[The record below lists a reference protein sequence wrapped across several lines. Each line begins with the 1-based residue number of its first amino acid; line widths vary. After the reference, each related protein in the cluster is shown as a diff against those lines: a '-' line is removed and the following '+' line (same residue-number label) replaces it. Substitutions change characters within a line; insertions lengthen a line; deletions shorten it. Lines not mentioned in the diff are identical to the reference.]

1 MFKRRLSG
9 KMLAMLGVMLV
20 ALCVSAFAGLRDGSW
35 EVNPAAFRYD
45 MSLYFKLADE
55 DYEDLDKYEIGAF
68 VGDECR
74 GLAEKLEL
82 TEGETCLYMRIRS
95 NQSSGEAIDFLLR
108 NKESGDTVVLKA
120 KDGADFLFKSGDR
133 IGLPSDP
140 FLMTRFYNVSVK
152 SEGKGSVDFAD
163 GLYAVG
169 SVLDLT
175 AVPSDGY
182 HFEEWSD
189 GSKDASLSVTVDG
202 DLEIVATFAPNTYK
216 AVFEIDGEEVAVL
229 DVACDSAIEAP
240 EAPAK
245 VGYSFDGWAD
255 IPETMPA
262 HDITVTGSYTINTYK
277 AVFKVDDAVVA
288 SYDLEYGAPV
298 PTPETPVRE
307 GYSFNGWGEL
317 PATMPAHDIEMHSSY
332 TINQYLLTFRI
343 GDEVI
348 FSSEVAY
355 GASIVAPEAPAKDG
369 YVFVGWADLPSVMPA
384 GNLEVVG
391 SYDVIKYNVTFRIGD
406 EVISEAQLPFG
417 AELKAPEA
425 PEREGYSFAGW
436 GEYPTTMPAH
446 DLEVSGSY
454 DVNSYMLTFVIG
466 EETILSS
473 ELPFGTS
480 IIAPEAPA
488 KDGYSF
494 KGWDEVPET
503 MPAKDL
509 TVSGSYEINKYKL
522 TFRIGEE
529 VIAESELEYGAEVK
543 SPEAPEKEGYT
554 FAGWSEFPASMPAY
568 NVDVLGS
575 YDVNMYELS
584 FTIGDEVIFSEKIP
598 YGSSI
603 VAPEAP
609 ARDGYAFTGW
619 GEVPTVMPAQDLAF
633 SGNYEATEFNV
644 VYKVDGEVVYE
655 AKVKIGEAVPAYE
668 ATEKEG
674 YSFSGW
680 GEVPSVMPAQ
690 DLEFSGNYTVN
701 SYKLVFKA
709 SENVIFEGELT
720 YGTEI
725 SIPEAPEMEGH
736 TFLGWKDV
744 PATMPARDLVFES
757 SYSVNVY
764 TVKFLIDNQE
774 FASVQY
780 EFGAP
785 IVAPEAPEQ
794 EGHSFSGW
802 GDIPA
807 TMPSHDMVFGGTYA
821 ENFYTVTFRLDGTV
835 LFTDDVE
842 YGSEISVP
850 SVPEREGYTF
860 NGWGGEIPAVMPAY
874 NLEYDGSYTANNYAV
889 SFKIGDEVIYSGT
902 LAYGSEVVAPDA
914 PVKEGHTFGG
924 WGVVPATMPAG
935 DLEITGSYEVNYYTV
950 SYMVD
955 GEVFNSATMAY
966 GTELIAPEAP
976 AKEGHSFVGWSN
988 LPAAVPAYDI
998 LIDGTYSVNNYN
1010 LVFRIGD
1017 EEIFSGAIAYGS
1029 AVVAPEAPAK
1039 EGHTFAGWGMVPAT
1053 MPASDLAIEGTYN
1066 VNSYNLTFLIDG
1078 ESFSSASMPY
1088 GTSISAP
1095 EAPAKEGYSFVG
1107 WNDVPAVM
1115 PATDVVVS
1123 GTYAINSYKLVF
1135 KASEDVVFEGV
1146 LTYGSEISIPEA
1158 PAKEGHSFSGWGM
1171 VPATMPASDLVV
1183 SGEYKV
1189 NNYNLTYRIDD
1200 QDFYSIQIPFGSAIT
1215 VPQAPAKEGHSF
1227 TGWADAVA
1235 TMPANDLIISGSYKV
1250 NSYGLI
1256 FKVGDVEV
1264 FAGQIP
1270 YGTEIVAPEAPAK
1283 EGHTFTGWGM
1293 VPATMPASDL
1303 EFNGSYDVNI
1313 YNLAFDIDGVPFF
1326 QTQLAY
1332 GTEIVAPNEIP
1343 DKEGNTFA
1351 GWGDVPATMP
1361 ANDLA
1366 ISGTYSPNHY
1376 TLTFKI
1382 GDVVVFTGEQP
1393 YGSEI
1398 VAPEAPYKEGYSF
1411 VGWSDFPATVPA
1423 ENVEVLG
1430 EYQINQY
1437 ELKFSVEGVELYS
1450 GMVTYGEP
1458 IEIPEVEPKRGHSFA
1473 GFGVVP
1479 ATMPASDLHITGNY
1493 EINNYSVVFKVGED
1507 VVYSGLV
1514 PFNGSIE
1521 VPAAPAKDG
1530 HVFLGWD
1537 GVPSAMPD
1545 RDMTFEGKYSVNS
1558 YKLTFRL
1565 DNKVVSSEN
1574 VEFGA
1579 EIAAPEVADKEGYTF
1594 GGWGIVPAVMPASD
1608 LEISGKYEVNH
1619 YNIVFRVGE
1628 DILVSAQVPFG
1639 AKLEV
1644 PTAPEKEGH
1653 TFTGWGDVP
1662 QTMPS
1667 KDLEFVGG
1675 FDVNKYNLSFKI
1687 GEETLLYKE
1696 VAFGDA
1702 IDVPEAPAK
1711 EGYSFTGWGVVP
1723 AVMPASDLVF
1733 TGAYDVN
1740 YYSVVFKLAEEVFHS
1755 VQLPYGAELA
1765 APEAP
1770 AKEGYT
1776 FTGWDNEV
1784 PAAMPAADLEFKGD
1798 YTVNSYKLVF
1808 KLDSEVYAE
1817 STVEFGSEIAVP
1829 AVPDKKGHT
1838 FSGFGIVPAVMP
1850 ASDLEFSGV
1859 YDVNNYSVIFKINDD
1874 VVYSAQLPYGSE
1886 IVAPEAPSSE
1896 GYTFSGWSEYP
1907 SVVPDEEV
1915 VVTGT
1920 YTTNV
1925 YRAVFKIDGEMFE
1938 TLEVPFREALKA
1950 PEAPEKE
1957 GYTFSGWDE
1966 VPETMPA
1973 RDIEIN
1979 GSYTVNVY
1987 KAVFSIDG
1995 EEVAVV
2001 EVPFGEAVKTP
2012 EVEEREGF
2020 TFSGWSEIPETMP
2033 AHDIEVS
2040 GAYVANV
2047 YKAVFMIDGVEFKTI
2062 DVTFGDEIEAPE
2074 APEKEGY
2081 TFSGWDEIPETM
2093 PARDIEI
2100 NGSYTVN
2107 VYKAVFSIDGEE
2119 VAVVEV
2125 PFGEAVKAPEV
2136 EEREGFTFSGWS
2148 EIPETMPAHDIEV
2161 SGAYVAN
2168 VYKVVF
2174 MLAGTEF
2181 KTIEVTFGAEI
2192 EAPEAPEKEGYTFEG
2207 WMELPETMPAHDLV
2221 VNGEYSVNHY
2231 RLIVYLNDEVYM
2243 NEEIAYGAE
2252 VVIPTP
2258 EVETGKKFDGWQ
2270 EEVPATMP
2278 AHDVEIH
2285 GTVSDDGTVFVD
2297 GVYVGPEVTVYTM
2310 DGVLLYKN
2318 IRTSDIKER
2327 LTPGVYIIN
2336 GKKMVVR

>member
-1 MFKRRLSG
+1 
-9 KMLAMLGVMLV
+9 MLAMLGVMLV

-95 NQSSGEAIDFLLR
+95 NQSSGEALDFLLR

-152 SEGKGSVDFAD
+152 SEGKGSVDFTD

-202 DLEIVATFAPNTYK
+202 DLEIVATFVPNTYK

-391 SYDVIKYNVTFRIGD
+391 SYDVIRYNVTFRIGD

-473 ELPFGTS
+473 ELPYGTS

-668 ATEKEG
+668 ADEKEG

-1010 LVFRIGD
+1010 LVFRIAD

-1215 VPQAPAKEGHSF
+1215 VPQAPAKEGH
-1227 TGWADAVA
+1227 
-1235 TMPANDLIISGSYKV
+1235 
-1250 NSYGLI
+1250 
-1256 FKVGDVEV
+1256 
-1264 FAGQIP
+1264 
-1270 YGTEIVAPEAPAK
+1270 
-1283 EGHTFTGWGM
+1283 TFTGWGM

-1458 IEIPEVEPKRGHSFA
+1458 VEIPEVEPKRGHSFA

-1514 PFNGSIE
+1514 PFNGSIK

-1675 FDVNKYNLSFKI
+1675 FDINKYNLSFKI

-1740 YYSVVFKLAEEVFHS
+1740 YYSVVFKLADEVFHS

-1925 YRAVFKIDGEMFE
+1925 YRAVFKIDGEVFE
-1938 TLEVPFREALKA
+1938 TLEVPFREALK
-1950 PEAPEKE
+1950 
-1957 GYTFSGWDE
+1957 
-1966 VPETMPA
+1966 
-1973 RDIEIN
+1973 
-1979 GSYTVNVY
+1979 
-1987 KAVFSIDG
+1987 
-1995 EEVAVV
+1995 
-2001 EVPFGEAVKTP
+2001 
-2012 EVEEREGF
+2012 
-2020 TFSGWSEIPETMP
+2020 
-2033 AHDIEVS
+2033 
-2040 GAYVANV
+2040 
-2047 YKAVFMIDGVEFKTI
+2047 
-2062 DVTFGDEIEAPE
+2062 APE

-2174 MLAGTEF
+2174 MLDGAEF

-2243 NEEIAYGAE
+2243 DEEIAYGAE